1 MSEFCQFAATEKG
14 ENGAATII
22 SASLDIVA
30 SLRLSEIV
38 MFVCCKASICV
49 RSLVGERLA
58 GGGGGGVGVRGSVK
72 GWTHGR
78 GGGGGGA
85 N

>member
-38 MFVCCKASICV
+38 IIVCCKASICV
-49 RSLVGERLA
+49 RSLVSAWGEVRA
-58 GGGGGGVGVRGSVK
+58 GGGGGGAWVCEGLDP
-72 GWTHGR
+72 R
-78 GGGGGGA
+78 GGGGEGG